1 MRSEPISIRHRIY
14 GKIRPKLYRLG
25 VLTLVRKLF
34 SKGLR
39 TKVATRIG
47 LAGFDAS
54 AIGATTMNQNIMKR
68 GIRHNRKIAL
78 QVDGINF
85 VGDLRV
91 DIGLG
96 ESSRLLVN
104 AACHAHIPVAYS
116 EVALPFE
123 NRGHDVIEN
132 LAQGSPYSFTIVHLN
147 VPELPHAFETIPHKT
162 FEGKYVIAF
171 WYWELPEFPSEWCW
185 AFDYLDEIWVASRYT
200 QDTIARVSPVPVV
213 RIPLPITVHPTKCTR
228 RDFGIPENEFC
239 FIFSFSPSS
248 SVGRKNPFGVI
259 EAFSRAFANADNP
272 PFLII
277 KTHHLDSVYGRKLAT
292 PLQDAMR
299 DIPGMLITDN
309 LSRQEMTN
317 LLSLSDCYISLH
329 RSEGFGLGMAEAMA
343 LGKPVIATAYS
354 GNMDFMSLVNS
365 YGVRY
370 NLCEIKQEDHI
381 YFPEMKRVYQ
391 SGGMWADPD
400 LGHAGELMTHVY
412 QNREQAQQRG
422 RQAQYDIITTFNQQN
437 TGQMMLSRLQTIVKH
452 NKASR

>member
-1 MRSEPISIRHRIY
+1 MRSEPISLRHRIY
-14 GKIRPKLYRLG
+14 GRIRPKLYRFG
-25 VLTLVRKLF
+25 VLALARKLF
-34 SKGLR
+34 RKNLR
-39 TKVATRIG
+39 TKLAIKIG

-54 AIGATTMNQNIMKR
+54 VPGATEMNQHIMKR
-68 GIRHNRKIAL
+68 GIRHNRKTAL

-104 AACHAHIPVAYS
+104 AAQHAQIPVAYS

-123 NRGHDVIEN
+123 NREHNVIEN
-132 LAQGSPYSFTIVHLN
+132 LAQGSPYSFTLIHLN
-147 VPELPHAFETIPHKT
+147 APELPQVFETVSRQA

-185 AFDYLDEIWVASRYT
+185 TFDYVDEIWVASRYT
-200 QDTIARVSPVPVV
+200 QDSIARVSPVPVV
-213 RIPLPITVHPTKCTR
+213 RIPLPITVHPTKCAR
-228 RDFGIPENEFC
+228 KDFGIPEDEFC
-239 FIFSFSPSS
+239 FLFSFSPSS
-248 SVGRKNPFGVI
+248 SVGRKNPFGLI
-259 EAFSRAFANADNP
+259 EAFRRAFAHTDNP
-272 PFLII
+272 PILII
-277 KTHHLDSVYGRKLAT
+277 KTHHLDSVYGRKLAL

-299 DIPGMLITDN
+299 DLPGMLITDN

-354 GNMDFMSLVNS
+354 GNMDFMSSANS

-391 SGGMWADPD
+391 PGKMWADPD
-400 LGHAGELMTHVY
+400 LGHAEELMKQVY

-422 RQAQYDIITTFNQQN
+422 RRAQHDIITTFNQQN
-437 TGQMMLSRLQTIVKH
+437 TGQMMLFRLQTIVKH
-452 NKASR
+452 YNASS